1 MFILIFQFDE
11 KELTDYKDASESGIN
26 PYPIYAAVDK
36 EKLSEAGASS
46 PGKYGFILQYFK
58 YHQIS

>member
-11 KELTDYKDASESGIN
+11 NKLTDYSDASDTGIN

>member
-11 KELTDYKDASESGIN
+11 NELTDHTAALKTGIN

-36 EKLSEAGASS
+36 EELREEGASS
-46 PGKYGFILQYFK
+46 PGKYGFALQYFK